1 MPRLS
6 GRAPAAI
13 SLFPFLSVLVSVIGA
28 MTLVIAC
35 AAMGQI
41 EEATG
46 GTGDSERQKAELAKT
61 RQALKD
67 AEAAIAA
74 LRVQLKA
81 GQEQLDAAKKA
92 IEPDKAPVKIQPQGS
107 GLKQKPTFIEVT
119 SVGIKVLGKSALEVD
134 HAAIASDGALRKL
147 LERHRPDHPQAE
159 AGAIVVF
166 LIRPD
171 AVRTYYRAE
180 NVANDA
186 KARHAKLPVPGY
198 GPLDLSLFGNR

>member
-13 SLFPFLSVLVSVIGA
+13 SLFPFLSVLASVIGA

-46 GTGDSERQKAELAKT
+46 GAGDTESQKAELAKT

-67 AEAAIAA
+67 TEAAVASV
-74 LRVQLKA
+74 RVQLKA
-81 GQEQLDAAKKA
+81 DQEQLNAAKKA
-92 IEPDKAPVKIQPQGS
+92 IGPDKAPVKVQPQGS
-107 GLKQKPTFIEVT
+107 GLNQKPTFIEVT
-119 SVGIKVLGKSALEVD
+119 SVGIKVLGKSALEVN
-134 HAAIASDGALRKL
+134 HAAIAGDEALRKL
-147 LERHRPDHPQAE
+147 LERHRPGSPQSE
-159 AGAIVVF
+159 TGAIIVF

-198 GPLDLSLFGNR
+198 GPLDLSLFGNK